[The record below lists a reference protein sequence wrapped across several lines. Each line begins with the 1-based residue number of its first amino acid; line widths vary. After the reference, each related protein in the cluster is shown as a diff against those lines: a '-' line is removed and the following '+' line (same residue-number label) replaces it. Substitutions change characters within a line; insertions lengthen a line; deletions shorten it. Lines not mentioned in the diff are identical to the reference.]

1 MSAVA
6 STLPLA
12 SPLATRVLQLHGFST
27 EIRTRDLH
35 TILRP
40 WENLAGGYRIRWQ
53 DDNTAYVVFSDAGVA
68 KRAYLELL
76 AAPPPL
82 LRCDYKELDSVPDT
96 AARGMRGARLVDGAY
111 AAVTPCT
118 GTKAGSIIASVAQ
131 PGAPGSH
138 RVASGVNMAGGGN
151 GKAPG
156 TLFDTLGT
164 HGHAPVTGD
173 APSVGLATP
182 SPINT
187 HRRVPSGAAQPGR
200 RIGSP

>member
-12 SPLATRVLQLHGFST
+12 SPLATRVLQLHGFSI

-35 TILRP
+35 AILRP
-40 WENLAGGYRIRWQ
+40 WENVEGGYRIRWQ
-53 DDNTAYVVFSDAGVA
+53 DDETAYVVFSDAGVA

-82 LRCDYKELDSVPDT
+82 LRRDYKELDSVTDA
-96 AARGMRGARLVDGAY
+96 AARGVRVARLVDGAY
-111 AAVTPCT
+111 AEVTPCT
-118 GTKAGSIIASVAQ
+118 GAKANSIIASVSQ
-131 PGAPGSH
+131 PGAPGSR

-156 TLFDTLGT
+156 ALLDTLATSGNT
-164 HGHAPVTGD
+164 PVTGD
-173 APSVGLATP
+173 APSVGLGTP
-182 SPINT
+182 SSIST
-187 HRRVPSGAAQPGR
+187 HRRAPSGAAQQGR
-200 RIGSP
+200 RFGSP